1 MMMAMK
7 IPTRR
12 TKTSEKDNRH
22 NGGGIGRFVPDSVCG
37 NQGEETRREG
47 KAYMKTRILAAALAA
62 VFMFPFFSATA
73 LAAPEGTAG
82 DLPAGVSGAEEA
94 APVDEAPPVPPT
106 EYPDTEARPFTP
118 SGTGTVID
126 AATDADG
133 KLFYTVTAP
142 DENVFYLVIDTQRS
156 AENVY
161 FLNAVT
167 VADLLALAEMP
178 DAPIPDETENTPPP
192 SDGPETPDTE
202 PPAPKPEQG
211 GGNMGMIVFVAVIV
225 ILGGGA
231 GWYFKIYRP
240 KRQSAASGEEY
251 ESSAADDENDCPGD
265 WGEEADGNMWY
276 DAGDAAED
284 NPPWDG
290 EESEARE

>member
-1 MMMAMK
+1 
-7 IPTRR
+7 
-12 TKTSEKDNRH
+12 
-22 NGGGIGRFVPDSVCG
+22 
-37 NQGEETRREG
+37 
-47 KAYMKTRILAAALAA
+47 MKTRILAAALAA
-62 VFMFPFFSATA
+62 VFMFPFLSAMA
-73 LAAPEGTAG
+73 LAAPEDTAG
-82 DLPAGVSGAEEA
+82 DLSAGVIGAEEA
-94 APVDEAPPVPPT
+94 ATPPEAPPVPPT
-106 EYPDTEARPFTP
+106 EYEGAAARPFTP

-178 DAPIPDETENTPPP
+178 DAPIPDETESTQSPGTATEPP
-192 SDGPETPDTE
+192 SEET

-211 GGNMGMIVFVAVIV
+211 GGNTGMFAVIAV
-225 ILGGGA
+225 ILLLGGGA

-240 KRQSAASGEEY
+240 KRQGAASGEEY
-251 ESSAADDENDCPGD
+251 EPPAPEDENDYPGD
-265 WGEEADGNMWY
+265 WDGEAEGETDGNPLWYDEGDVADGNPLR
-276 DAGDAAED
+276 DE
-284 NPPWDG
+284 
-290 EESEARE
+290 EESEAGE